1 MKMQRFLLVIAAVL
15 PFFATETLA
24 QSGKVYRVGFLS
36 NGGFAPGANPG
47 TLTDEIVRHL
57 GQSGFA
63 PGANLELVK
72 RGAVGHMERL
82 PGLVAELV
90 AAKVDVIVALSYPVA
105 AAGNAEDL
113 G

>member
-1 MKMQRFLLVIAAVL
+1 MKMHRFLLVIAAVL
-15 PFFATETLA
+15 LLLPPETLA
-24 QSGKVYRVGFLS
+24 QTGKVYRVGFLS
-36 NGGFAPGANPG
+36 NGGFAPGTNPG

-57 GQSGFA
+57 GQGGFS
-63 PGANLELVK
+63 PGTNLEVVK